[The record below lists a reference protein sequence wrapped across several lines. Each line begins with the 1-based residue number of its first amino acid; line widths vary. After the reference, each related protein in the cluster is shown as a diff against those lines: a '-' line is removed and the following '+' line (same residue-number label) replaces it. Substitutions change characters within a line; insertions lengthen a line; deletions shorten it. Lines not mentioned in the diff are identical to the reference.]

1 MTKAAELMDKFATEC
16 DSFIAS
22 SIFDPTSGQG
32 IIDKSVVE
40 NFDNS
45 IPNAYFSETIK
56 ENEKALKA
64 LQANTKTIDYLI
76 TANVMYILMRA
87 IEGTKYYQ
95 GCAVQKTGNLGLTRE
110 LMKKYE
116 PLFEAELKKL

>member
-1 MTKAAELMDKFATEC
+1 MTKAAEIMNQFAEEC
-16 DSFIAS
+16 DTFIAS
-22 SIFDPTSGQG
+22 SIFDPTTGQG
-32 IIDKSVVE
+32 IVDKSVVE

-64 LQANTKTIDYLI
+64 LKANTNTLDYLI
-76 TANVMYILMRA
+76 TANEIYILMRA
-87 IEGTKYYQ
+87 IEGTKFFQ
-95 GCAVQKTGNLGLTRE
+95 GCAIQRSGNLGLTRE

-116 PLFEAELKKL
+116 SIFAAELKKL